1 MATRATSA
9 RRSGTFDDGRP
20 PLYDNASEPQLRRE
34 VIGRRNRWSCR
45 LRRGRRGKL
54 DLRLAP
60 GQLQSAPARALG
72 LPPRTRSRAKST
84 APAARAAR
92 VTAGAASAK
101 TTSGWATTTTHRH
114 VEVAPD
120 EARAPQHP
128 GPIPVQRGHT
138 TATRT
143 PLADCYT
150 VSSASRSGGCLP
162 TGEAL
167 ERRISEWSSRPW
179 AKLARGQ
186 RCWR

>member
-20 PLYDNASEPQLRRE
+20 PLYDMPVSRSSG
-34 VIGRRNRWSCR
+34 VRWSGAAIAG
-45 LRRGRRGKL
+45 LVGSDEAAEVN

-150 VSSASRSGGCLP
+150 VS
-162 TGEAL
+162 
-167 ERRISEWSSRPW
+167 
-179 AKLARGQ
+179 
-186 RCWR
+186 